1 MLQIL
6 PPIVTPSSR
15 DVPPSTDQNCT
26 YIASNI
32 SSYSPEDYTSKSATE
47 ESNFVNK
54 RRPVGDPT
62 LNKLTRTTHP
72 HHGSNRRRI
81 DYDTLSP
88 HHEVQDR
95 YPLLENYPTTV
106 GDAQQRQ
113 TIDGSS
119 RKFDIANKTHME
131 QGHSAYGLSKSNG
144 SIKTRVPDRIRDAET
159 ENTHSVQH
167 DKKAVTNRRP
177 GSRDINYE
185 KTDYRTAA
193 SEPNTNPIDLEDLTV
208 NRPLVSDIQ
217 IDVHG
222 LTSS

>member
-15 DVPPSTDQNCT
+15 DVPPPTDQNCT

-32 SSYSPEDYTSKSATE
+32 SSYLPEDYTSKSATE

-72 HHGSNRRRI
+72 LHGPNRRRI
-81 DYDTLSP
+81 DYDTQPL

-113 TIDGSS
+113 TINGST
-119 RKFDIANKTHME
+119 RKFDITTKIHME
-131 QGHSAYGLSKSNG
+131 HDEALISKAHQYLRICGKGLLTQLQAFFVHYSCQYSSKKVTSN
-144 SIKTRVPDRIRDAET
+144 
-159 ENTHSVQH
+159 
-167 DKKAVTNRRP
+167 
-177 GSRDINYE
+177 SRTKIL
-185 KTDYRTAA
+185 
-193 SEPNTNPIDLEDLTV
+193 PNFQV
-208 NRPLVSDIQ
+208 WS
-217 IDVHG
+217 
-222 LTSS
+222 